1 MRFSDITGFSDIK
14 EAFVSMVDRDK
25 VPHAIMLYE
34 NDGGGAMPLA
44 LALIQY
50 MSCTDRRDGDSC
62 GECRSC
68 RQNEKLIWPD
78 VHFSFPVTSGNIVK
92 KEVKDITCLDYAEPW
107 RGLLLDNP
115 YFLENQESVALG
127 FEKKQGAITVAEGG
141 SILRDLSLSTVTGG
155 WRTVVIWLPEKMNTQ
170 TANMLLKAIEEP
182 SPHTL
187 FLLITHAPEQVLKTI
202 SSRCVGIRIPPLA
215 MEDVAAAVEKIAGV
229 SSDEASSV
237 ASLSGGSVGV
247 ALSLLAGREELDED
261 RKLFEALMEAVT
273 GRDVYAALDVADAA
287 AGLDSREK
295 QKQFCSYAVESLR
308 KMFLL
313 QQGLPDIAGIAPGE
327 EAFLRKCSAAMR
339 KKSYCRVAMGL
350 FDHASAMI
358 ERNVN
363 QKVVFT
369 NLVDR
374 LILNF

>member
-1 MRFSDITGFSDIK
+1 
-14 EAFVSMVDRDK
+14 
-25 VPHAIMLYE
+25 
-34 NDGGGAMPLA
+34 
-44 LALIQY
+44 

-62 GECRSC
+62 GECCPAGRTRSHV
-68 RQNEKLIWPD
+68 NGLTN
-78 VHFSFPVTSGNIVK
+78 HFSFTVTSGNIVK

-182 SPHTL
+182 SPRTL

-215 MEDVAAAVEKIAGV
+215 MEYVVAAVEKIAGV
-229 SSDEASSV
+229 SSDEAASV
-237 ASLSGGSVGV
+237 ASFSGGSVGV
-247 ALSLLAGREELDED
+247 ALSLLCRTGGLDED

-273 GRDVYAALDVADAA
+273 GRMSMQRWMLPTRLRA
-287 AGLDSREK
+287 DSREK

-327 EAFLRKCSAAMR
+327 EAFLRKCSA
-339 KKSYCRVAMGL
+339 GG
-350 FDHASAMI
+350 
-358 ERNVN
+358 
-363 QKVVFT
+363 
-369 NLVDR
+369 
-374 LILNF
+374 